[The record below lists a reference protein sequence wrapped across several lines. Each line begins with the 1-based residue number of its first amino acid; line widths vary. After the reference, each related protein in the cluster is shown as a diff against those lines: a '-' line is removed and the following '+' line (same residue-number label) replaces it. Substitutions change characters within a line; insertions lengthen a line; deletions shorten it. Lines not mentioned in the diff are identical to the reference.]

1 METYTV
7 ILIVGF
13 DILLIWL
20 RVIFELRGSNRR
32 EKLSQDREAALLK
45 AWEDYELGSSRSEKR
60 PVKGPG
66 NAASRPRGSP
76 TGTEPGH
83 IIWIMT
89 FLLHGI
95 VAVCLVV
102 WILSSGLEPRP
113 VAATNFAMLA
123 VAFCA
128 VTLLIVA
135 LALMSPALNRGLVPR
150 KPPRV
155 PGEGGGVRDEWLDG
169 PQAAAVKL
177 RPRRSAASG

>member
-1 METYTV
+1 MVDSTV

-20 RVIFELRGSNRR
+20 RVIFELRGSNRP

-60 PVKGPG
+60 PPKGPR
-66 NAASRPRGSP
+66 NAALRP
-76 TGTEPGH
+76 TGSASGSEPGH
-83 IIWIMT
+83 IIWIVT

-95 VAVCLVV
+95 VAVGLVI

-113 VAATNFAMLA
+113 VAATNFAMLTVGYCA
-123 VAFCA
+123 VA
-128 VTLLIVA
+128 LLIVA
-135 LALMSPALNRGLVPR
+135 LALMSPALNRGLASR

-155 PGEGGGVRDEWLDG
+155 PGEGGGVRDDWLDG
-169 PQAAAVKL
+169 PQAAAVKS

>member
-1 METYTV
+1 MVDFTV

-20 RVIFELRGSNRR
+20 RVIFELRGSNRP

-66 NAASRPRGSP
+66 NVAFGPRESASGN
-76 TGTEPGH
+76 EPGH
-83 IIWIMT
+83 IVWIMT

-95 VAVCLVV
+95 VAVCLVI

-113 VAATNFAMLA
+113 VAATNFAMLT
-123 VAFCA
+123 VAYCA
-128 VTLLIVA
+128 VTLLIVS
-135 LALMSPALNRGLVPR
+135 LALMSSALNRRMASR

-155 PGEGGGVRDEWLDG
+155 PGEGGGVRDDWLDG
-169 PQAAAVKL
+169 PQPAAVKS

>member
-1 METYTV
+1 METYKV

-20 RVIFELRGSNRR
+20 RIIVELRGSNRR
-32 EKLSQDREAALLK
+32 EKLSQDREAALLT

-60 PVKGPG
+60 PPRGPG
-66 NAASRPRGSP
+66 NAALRP
-76 TGTEPGH
+76 TGSASGSEPGH

-95 VAVCLVV
+95 VAVCLVI
-102 WILSSGLEPRP
+102 WILSNGAGPLPG
-113 VAATNFAMLA
+113 AATNLTMVTLVPCA
-123 VAFCA
+123 VA
-128 VTLLIVA
+128 LLIVA
-135 LALMSPALNRGLVPR
+135 LALMSPALNRGLVSR

-169 PQAAAVKL
+169 PQATAVKL

>member
-1 METYTV
+1 MVDYTV
-7 ILIVGF
+7 ILIIGF
-13 DILLIWL
+13 DILLVWL
-20 RVIFELRGSNRR
+20 RVFIELRGSNRP

-45 AWEDYELGSSRSEKR
+45 AWEDYEPGSSRSEKR

-66 NAASRPRGSP
+66 NVALRPGGSASGN
-76 TGTEPGH
+76 EPGH

-89 FLLHGI
+89 FVLHGI
-95 VAVCLVV
+95 VAVGLVI
-102 WILSSGLEPRP
+102 WILSSGAGPLPG
-113 VAATNFAMLA
+113 ATTNFTMVTA
-123 VAFCA
+123 VFVA

-135 LALMSPALNRGLVPR
+135 LALMSPALNRGLVSR

-155 PGEGGGVRDEWLDG
+155 PGEGGGVRDKWLDG